1 MTSTLIVPA
10 LLNGL
15 AYGLLLFMLS
25 AGLTLVFSLLG
36 VLNFAHASFYML
48 GAYLAY
54 ALGDA
59 IGFWAALVAAPL
71 AVGVLGA
78 VFERVCLRRLHARGP
93 IAGLLA
99 TFGLSWLL
107 VEAVGWFWGRS
118 TVPYGLPEVLRG
130 TAFTLYGAPFAAS
143 RALVVTVSAAMLAAL
158 WLLLRRSQV
167 GLIVRAALT
176 HPQMVQALG
185 HDVPRVFTAV
195 FAAGA
200 ALAGLAGAVG
210 GAVYVTEPGM
220 AAAVGSI
227 VFVVVVVGGMG
238 SLAGAFIASLAIGL
252 LQNLAVALDVSL
264 LAVLQAVGLPI
275 AALPDIAGRFGL
287 AQAAPLLPYLLMV
300 AVLVMRPR
308 GLMGTRE

>member
-1 MTSTLIVPA
+1 MTASLLVPA

-36 VLNFAHASFYML
+36 VLNFAHASFYMS

-54 ALGDA
+54 ALGGA
-59 IGFWAALVAAPL
+59 IGFWPALVVAPV
-71 AVGVLGA
+71 AVGLLGA
-78 VFERVCLRRLHARGP
+78 VFERCCLRRLHGRGP
-93 IAGLLA
+93 VAGLLA

-107 VEAVGWFWGRS
+107 VEMVEWFWGRS
-118 TVPYGLPEVLRG
+118 TVPYGLPDALRG
-130 TAFTLYGAPFAAS
+130 TAFTWYGAPFAAS
-143 RALVVTVSAAMLAAL
+143 RALVVTVAVAMLVAI
-158 WLLLRRSQV
+158 WLFLRRSQV
-167 GLIVRAALT
+167 GLIVRASLT

-185 HDVPRVFTAV
+185 HDVPFVFTAV

-238 SLAGAFIASLAIGL
+238 SLGGAFVASLTIGL
-252 LQNLAVALDVSL
+252 LQNLAVAFDFSLASL
-264 LAVLQAVGLPI
+264 LQAAGLP
-275 AALPDIAGRFGL
+275 AGAVVEATRRFGL
-287 AQAAPLLPYLLMV
+287 AQTAPLLPYLLMV
-300 AVLVMRPR
+300 AVLLLRPR
-308 GLMGTRE
+308 GLLGTRD

>member
-1 MTSTLIVPA
+1 MTFPLLFST

-48 GAYLAY
+48 GAYLGY
-54 ALGDA
+54 AFTGA
-59 IGFWAALVAAPL
+59 IGFWPALLAAPL
-71 AVGVLGA
+71 AVGLLGA
-78 VFERVCLRRLHARGP
+78 VFERLCLRRLHARGP
-93 IAGLLA
+93 VPGLLA
-99 TFGLSWLL
+99 TFGLSWLV
-107 VEAVGWFWGRS
+107 VEGTQLFWGRS
-118 TVPYGLPEVLRG
+118 SLPYALPEMLRG
-130 TAFTLYGAPFAAS
+130 AAFTVYGVPFAAS
-143 RALVVTVSAAMLAAL
+143 RVLVMAVALGMLVLA
-158 WLLLRRSQV
+158 WMLLARSQV
-167 GLIVRAALT
+167 GLLVRAALV
-176 HPQMVQALG
+176 HPQMAQALG
-185 HDVPRVFTAV
+185 HNVPLVFTAV

-238 SLAGAFIASLAIGL
+238 SLAGAFAASLLIGM
-252 LQNLAVALDVSL
+252 LQNLAVAFDVSVQG
-264 LAVLQAVGLPI
+264 VLQAAGLSADWLDGP
-275 AALPDIAGRFGL
+275 LGRIGL

-300 AVLVMRPR
+300 AVLVLRPR
-308 GLMGTRE
+308 GLMGNRN

>member
-1 MTSTLIVPA
+1 MTASLLLPA
-10 LLNGL
+10 LLNGI

-54 ALGDA
+54 GLSGV
-59 IGFWAALVAAPL
+59 IGFWPALVAAPL
-71 AVGVLGA
+71 AVGVLGGI
-78 VFERVCLRRLHARGP
+78 FERCCLRRLHHRGP
-93 IAGLLA
+93 VAGLLA

-107 VEAVGWFWGRS
+107 VEAIERIWGRS
-118 TVPYGLPEVLRG
+118 TVPYTLPDALRG

-143 RALVVTVSAAMLAAL
+143 RALVMAVAVAMLAAL
-158 WLLLRRSQV
+158 WLVLARSQV
-167 GLIVRAALT
+167 GLVVRAALT
-176 HPQMVQALG
+176 HPQMVQSLG
-185 HDVPRVFTAV
+185 HDVPLVFTAV

-238 SLAGAFIASLAIGL
+238 SLAGAFWASLAIGL
-252 LQNLAVALDVSL
+252 LQNLAVAFDMSPAPLLRALGLPAEL
-264 LAVLQAVGLPI
+264 LA
-275 AALPDIAGRFGL
+275 AAAGRTGL
-287 AQAAPLLPYLLMV
+287 AQVAPLLPYLLMLL
-300 AVLVMRPR
+300 VLLLRPR
-308 GLMGTRE
+308 GLPGARG